1 MKKILVR
8 SAFTT
13 LVVLLFN
20 CSNSEDSNNISSVN
34 TTRPTPPITALE
46 EVQIGT
52 QIWSTKN
59 LNVTKY
65 SDGTPI
71 TQVSDPFAWRNLT
84 TGAWCYVGNN
94 QSNDMTYGKL
104 YNWYAVAGIYDAAS
118 AANPALRKRLA
129 PRGWH
134 IPTDTEWSYLIN
146 TLDPN
151 AMGGDDFNTAGF
163 QMKSTGVISMGTGLW
178 QYYPGSQGTNS
189 SGFTG
194 LPACYINQFG
204 TTYDPGQAAVWWGS
218 TENNNTEAWVRSVM
232 YTGGAAARV
241 FYDKKYGCSVR
252 CLRN

>member
-1 MKKILVR
+1 MKKILVKI
-8 SAFTT
+8 AFTT
-13 LVVLLFN
+13 LVVLFFK
-20 CSNSEDSNNISSVN
+20 CSNSENSNITSSIN

-71 TQVSDPFAWRNLT
+71 PQVSDPAQWANLT

-94 QSNDMTYGKL
+94 QSNDITYGKL
-104 YNWYAVAGIYDAAS
+104 YNWYAVVGIYNAAS
-118 AANPALRKRLA
+118 SANPSLRKRLA

-134 IPTDTEWSYLIN
+134 IPTDTEWSNLIN

-151 AMGGDDFNTAGF
+151 AMGGDNTNTAGF
-163 QMKSTGVISMGTGLW
+163 QMKSTGVIPAGSGLW
-178 QYYPGSQGTNS
+178 EYYPGAGGTNS

-194 LPACYINQFG
+194 LPACYRNKFG
-204 TTYDPGQAAVWWGS
+204 TTYAPGQNSLWWS
-218 TENNNTEAWVRSVM
+218 SSENGNIEAFMRGVEF
-232 YTGGAAARV
+232 TNGGASRV